1 MRGEPYGYDAEARDP
16 DRDDVLTFSLDA
28 APNGMTIDAGS
39 GLISWTPGQDQIGT
53 NEARV
58 RVQDQEGLF
67 DTQTFAI
74 TVASFNVD
82 ITISSIDASS
92 LSFDGQALTV
102 SGNITAEITNHG
114 PEGIV
119 VPYDVLFFED
129 VNFNKSYDAAVD
141 NVLGRANVTEP
152 LSAAASVTVTAALSG
167 SVRFS
172 GAPIWGYVDSEK
184 RIPET
189 DEGNNLSRSDSGCQ
203 VVPRVEVIDPVLE
216 WSWTSSA
223 VDSNSLNVMMTPA
236 IIDLNEDGIPDV
248 IFGSASS
255 TSGSSRGEV
264 GVLRVL
270 SGRDGAEI
278 FTITDADLRIN
289 TSCSVAVGDIDLD
302 GHPEIVAGDSTDVQ
316 LIAFEHD
323 GAFKWR
329 SPRLEAIS
337 WGAPAIADLDSD
349 GTPEI
354 VIGRQVL
361 NNDGSI
367 RWTGAGGRGNNHWG
381 PLSLVADI
389 NLDGSPD
396 VVAGNTVYNANGS
409 IQVAFPLNDGYNAV
423 ANFDDDAFSEIV
435 LVTGGRV
442 YLMDHDGATKWG
454 PVTIPGG
461 GLGGP
466 PTVADFDGDGE
477 VEIGVAGAS
486 RYVVVET
493 DGSIKWETVISDY
506 SSHATGS
513 SVFDFDGD
521 GSAEVVY
528 RDEFNLRIYR
538 GTDGDILFE
547 TPMSS
552 CTWLEYVLVADVDA
566 DGNAEIVAVANNNC
580 GYGPQRGVFVYG
592 SALDSWVTT
601 RKIWNQHTYHITN
614 VNDDGTI
621 PAREENNWEVY
632 NNYRQNILPETS
644 GPGLYD
650 APDLIPSY
658 VQVSEGS
665 SGLTIT
671 ARIGNAGVV
680 TVGPGVSVAFY
691 DGDPRSGGTLLGTT
705 KTTTYIDPG
714 TYEDVNFTVTSGI
727 IQNLFVSA
735 DDDGTLTGSVSECNE
750 LNNIYDR
757 GKGVIVPS
765 NHPPEITS
773 EAVTTYSLPDEIGS
787 GPTVILNATVRDF
800 LDDHPDFQRGISGLV
815 RGLVQNSIGA
825 DRKPVFVGPNGRG
838 LITSEETFNQW
849 YNDVEGINLST
860 TISLP
865 FVETFSGSGI
875 YSYQNSS
882 FFPIDNELFGNEGRS
897 HNYHFTLELHTEF
910 TYKGGEQFSF
920 TGDDDVWVF
929 INNQLVVDL
938 GGVHSEVSGSI
949 NLDTLGL
956 TIGETYNFDIFFA
969 ERHTV
974 LSNFR
979 AQTSIELKPHKQY
992 EYDVEAVDPDDDPIT
1007 YSFLASPEGMSI
1019 DSLTGLITWNP
1030 GRDQIGTHS
1039 VTVRVEDGHGGYDE
1053 QSFTLRVVENTPPE
1067 ITSEAVVYA
1076 TKGVAYRYDVE
1087 ATDADEGDVLTFS
1100 LVQSP
1105 SGMVIDASSGLIQW
1119 TPVEDQVGC
1128 TEVVVKVVDSHDA
1141 SDTQDYS
1148 LYVTNTLINQEETSH
1163 SRALALEEPLTINLE
1178 RIPTIFNRPIGIA
1191 HHDPTNSLV
1200 ISLNY
1205 PYGIPYSFEQI
1216 FEDGTHQQF
1225 STVANLI
1232 DEIKITT
1239 VRSGNLGGFNT
1250 GDLFAGNG
1258 RDGEI
1263 IRISSDGNTI
1273 DNPWVSLPG
1282 SNNGL
1287 PWGLYV
1293 DRTGIYGGDLI
1304 VVTTGGEVWR
1314 IDSEKNLTQLAD
1326 VIPYN
1331 TNFGGLIGDDYRHN
1345 FEAVITLP
1353 DDPQYGPWAGK
1364 IVAGVNYNNG
1374 RIYAFDNSG
1383 YVGEWNLGL
1392 PDTERLVEDLDLI
1405 PENENFY
1412 IVDYRSNSIYGVTS
1426 SAFDQVAGKI
1436 LLTQEF
1442 HGTSG
1447 LFVVSWDPT
1456 VESFVKEEVKTILN
1470 GRDFYEAHWE
1480 HATFSIAGMPG
1491 IPPICKSETKTVAL
1505 FTEQKME
1512 VGTVTL
1518 SANGDN
1524 LTVTITSNNEW
1535 LLSGTDVS
1543 AKDNVADIPRTAEG
1557 RPDRENFELRNT
1569 YDPRVVKNEYQIS
1582 FSEVD
1587 TNGDKN
1593 IVIAVHA
1600 RAQMLEHCD
1609 VVKDESA
1616 WAEGERFTENSWETY
1631 TNYQFQCIENTPP
1644 EIVSSAITTATKDE
1658 QYNYDV
1664 DATDADGDVLTYSL
1678 VTFPE
1683 NMTINATTGL
1693 IEWVS
1698 NGDQVG
1704 DHEVTVRVED
1714 GKGGSDSQT
1723 FTITVSGGTT
1733 TDLTVTMHAN
1743 PASIIV
1749 GGSST
1754 LTWSSTN
1761 ATSAEINQG
1770 IGGVDVNG
1778 SREVSP
1784 TETTTYT
1791 ITVTGAEGT
1800 ASASATVVVSSTV
1813 TVPDAIGMSQAE
1825 AAASIAAA
1833 GLVVGNITEMSTT
1846 DVPRGR
1852 VFNQNP
1858 LGGSVVSAHDAVDI
1872 SVSLGIITTDPKVTL
1887 ISPEPH
1893 ADIKSPTDII
1903 ASITDPDPLDLTW
1916 ETLFAPVGTEDF
1928 RVIGSGA
1935 GTVDAAPVGR
1945 IDPTLL
1951 ANDTYLVK
1959 INWKKGPRTGG
1970 IFFSYSVSGHLK
1982 VGNFRLEFTDLQVPL
1997 AGIPITI
2004 KRVYDT
2010 LDLRKGD
2017 FGMGWTLGYP
2027 GVVRDSAPAG
2037 TAFSL
2042 RSRVYVT
2049 MPDGRRIGFQFASAQ
2064 VSPWFPFIFKT
2075 AFAPDPG
2082 VYDTLSVDEDYVM
2095 HSAGY
2100 FYTGFFSENFNPSQY
2115 TLTTKDGTKYIL
2127 DEQNGLLGVEDLN
2140 GNILT
2145 VDETGITHSSGTKI
2159 AFVRD
2164 TEDRIKEIIDPDGN
2178 TIHYSYDA
2186 VGNLTEKTDQEG
2198 LRTQFTYYVTPAHFL
2213 REIFDPLGR
2222 MAQRTEYDEHGRVV
2236 AVYDALGNRVEQ
2248 DYDPENF
2255 LTTQTDRNGNV
2266 SEYLY
2271 DQNGNVL
2278 EIRNPLGGVRKFA
2291 YDDQNNP
2298 YLETRITDENG
2309 NATSYTYDTKGNML
2323 TKTDADDNT
2332 TTFTYGNFGNITS
2345 IEDPLG
2351 RLTRLH
2357 YDNAENLTE
2366 LINPLG
2372 LSRIFTRDSQGRITT
2387 DTDSNG
2393 HVTTFDYA
2401 GGCSCGKPGKITYP
2415 DGAVRTFEYNRF
2427 GQETKSVDETGAETV
2442 FEYDHLGR
2450 KISETDHEGNKN
2462 ISTYNAHLLVSKTD
2476 PLNRT
2481 TTFEYDGADN
2491 LIKQTDALGG
2501 VTQFTYDANGN
2512 RTSVTDPVNNKT
2524 TFVYDELNRL
2534 IKRIDPLGNITTY
2547 AFDTVGNKTE
2557 QVDRN
2562 GRKIIFG
2569 YDQLN
2574 RLTRE
2579 DWYAGDSVIRSIGMT
2594 YDNAGNQLSV
2604 SDADSSYAF
2613 TYNTL
2618 SRVEEVDNQGT
2629 TGIPRIILGY
2639 QYDNNG
2645 NLISTED
2652 NLGTRV
2658 ASAYNS
2664 RNFQTRRTWSGSTI
2678 DTARVDYRY
2687 NERGDRIRVDK
2698 YRDLNGNLSAGFSTF
2713 GVNPIGLVSNIT
2725 HFNST
2730 ASSIVEYAYGYD
2742 AARQLI
2748 NESHH
2753 GQTSSYAY
2761 DQTGQLIGANHSA
2774 LDDESYRYDANG
2786 NRTSSHRHGSGYV
2799 TGPNNQLL
2807 SDGDFDYAYDNEGN
2821 LVLKTARG
2829 TGNIT
2834 SYTYDHRNRLTN
2846 VVEKTSGGTIITH
2859 VEFGYDVL
2867 NRRIKKSVNGD
2878 AVYTAYNFEN
2888 AWTDFDAGGQVLANY
2903 FFGDRIDEN
2912 IARYR
2917 PGDGLS
2923 WYQTDKLGTI
2933 RDLSGSSGNV
2943 TSHVDYDSFGN
2954 VLGVT
2959 DSTVIDRYRF
2969 TGREFDE
2976 EMGLYN
2982 NRARYYESKVG
2993 RFFLQDPLEFDGMDI
3008 NLYRYI
3014 GNNPLNFKDPFGLM
3028 AIIETGVKSADD
3040 LKTAP
3045 AVKCAGE
3052 AAANIFAQEVVYF
3065 VLNSLIG
3072 ELFKYYTGV
3081 ELPPDVDIRD
3091 LKKLLES
3098 IQGFPL
3104 GPCSKPVNFENIPRP
3119 RVKPKPDI
3127 RPRPDL
3133 PRRQNYPTP
3142 NFPRG
3147 GIPFPRR
3154 R

>member
-1 MRGEPYGYDAEARDP
+1 M
-16 DRDDVLTFSLDA
+16 
-28 APNGMTIDAGS
+28 
-39 GLISWTPGQDQIGT
+39 
-53 NEARV
+53 
-58 RVQDQEGLF
+58 
-67 DTQTFAI
+67 
-74 TVASFNVD
+74 
-82 ITISSIDASS
+82 
-92 LSFDGQALTV
+92 
-102 SGNITAEITNHG
+102 
-114 PEGIV
+114 
-119 VPYDVLFFED
+119 
-129 VNFNKSYDAAVD
+129 
-141 NVLGRANVTEP
+141 
-152 LSAAASVTVTAALSG
+152 
-167 SVRFS
+167 
-172 GAPIWGYVDSEK
+172 DSEN
-184 RIPET
+184 RISET
-189 DEGNNLSRSDSGCQ
+189 NEGNNLSRSGSGCQ
-203 VVPRVEVIDPVLE
+203 VVPQVGMIDPVLE
-216 WSWTSSA
+216 WSWT
-223 VDSNSLNVMMTPA
+223 NENIIMTPTV
-236 IIDLNEDGIPDV
+236 IDLNEDGIPDV
-248 IFGSASS
+248 IFGS
-255 TSGSSRGEV
+255 TSFTGRNGIGAISGE
-264 GVLRVL
+264 LRAF
-270 SGRDGAEI
+270 SGRDGTEI
-278 FTITDADLRIN
+278 FTVTDESLRIN
-289 TSCSVAVGDIDLD
+289 AAAASAAAGDIDLD
-302 GHPEIVAGDSTDVQ
+302 GKPEIVASDSSGSR
-316 LIAFEHD
+316 LIAFEND
-323 GAFKWR
+323 GTFKWR
-329 SPRLEAIS
+329 SPSFQLPGYGYYS
-337 WGAPAIADLDSD
+337 HCVAPSLADLDND
-349 GTPEI
+349 GIPEI
-354 VIGRQVL
+354 VIGRQVF
-361 NNDGSI
+361 NNDGSL
-367 RWTGAGGRGNNHWG
+367 RWTGSGGFGSNGGDNPYTSFNFFG
-381 PLSLVADI
+381 LLSLVADI

-396 VVAGNTVYNANGS
+396 VVAGNTVYNADGS
-409 IQVAFPLNDGYNAV
+409 IQVRFPLPDGFNAI
-423 ANFDDDAFSEIV
+423 ANCDDDTFPEIV
-435 LVTGGRV
+435 LVSVGNV
-442 YLMDHDGATKWG
+442 YLLEHDGTIKWG
-454 PVTIPGG
+454 PVAIPRGG
-461 GLGGP
+461 RGGP
-466 PTVADFDGDGE
+466 PTIADYDSDGE
-477 VEIGVAGAS
+477 VEIGVAGAL
-486 RYVVVET
+486 RYVVLET
-493 DGSIKWETVISDY
+493 DGSIKWETIIQDG
-506 SSHATGS
+506 SSNVTGS

-528 RDEFNLRIYR
+528 RDEVRLRIYR
-538 GTDGDILFE
+538 GIDGATLFE

-552 CTWLEYVLVADVDA
+552 TTRCEYVLVADVDA
-566 DGNAEIVAVANNNC
+566 DGNAEIVATANDIN
-580 GYGPQRGVFVYG
+580 GFGPQRGVFVYG
-592 SALDSWVTT
+592 SASDSWVTT
-601 RKIWNQHTYHITN
+601 RQIWNQHTYHITN

-621 PAREENNWEVY
+621 PAREKNNWEIY

-644 GPGLYD
+644 GLYD

-658 VQVSEGS
+658 VQVSEGGS
-665 SGLTIT
+665 SFIIT
-671 ARIGNAGVV
+671 ARIGNAWVV

-714 TYEDVNFTVTSGI
+714 TYEDVSFTVTSGI

-765 NHPPEITS
+765 N
-773 EAVTTYSLPDEIGS
+773 
-787 GPTVILNATVRDF
+787 R
-800 LDDHPDFQRGISGLV
+800 
-815 RGLVQNSIGA
+815 
-825 DRKPVFVGPNGRG
+825 
-838 LITSEETFNQW
+838 
-849 YNDVEGINLST
+849 
-860 TISLP
+860 
-865 FVETFSGSGI
+865 
-875 YSYQNSS
+875 
-882 FFPIDNELFGNEGRS
+882 
-897 HNYHFTLELHTEF
+897 
-910 TYKGGEQFSF
+910 
-920 TGDDDVWVF
+920 
-929 INNQLVVDL
+929 
-938 GGVHSEVSGSI
+938 
-949 NLDTLGL
+949 
-956 TIGETYNFDIFFA
+956 
-969 ERHTV
+969 
-974 LSNFR
+974 
-979 AQTSIELKPHKQY
+979 
-992 EYDVEAVDPDDDPIT
+992 
-1007 YSFLASPEGMSI
+1007 
-1019 DSLTGLITWNP
+1019 
-1030 GRDQIGTHS
+1030 
-1039 VTVRVEDGHGGYDE
+1039 
-1053 QSFTLRVVENTPPE
+1053 PPE

-1076 TKGVAYRYDVE
+1076 TKGAPYTYDVE

-1119 TPVEDQVGC
+1119 TPMEDQVGC

-1304 VVTTGGEVWR
+1304 VVTNGGEVWR

-1491 IPPICKSETKTVAL
+1491 IPPICKSETKTVSL
-1505 FTEQKME
+1505 FTEQKVE
-1512 VGTVTL
+1512 VGAVAL

-1524 LTVTITSNNEW
+1524 LTVTITSNNGW
-1535 LLSGTDVS
+1535 LLSETDVS

-1557 RPDRENFELRNT
+1557 RPDRENFELKRT
-1569 YDPRVVKNEYQIS
+1569 YDTKVIKDEYQIS

-1587 TNGDKN
+1587 INGDKN
-1593 IVIAVHA
+1593 IVTAVHA
-1600 RAQMLEHCD
+1600 RAQMLEHCE
-1609 VVKDESA
+1609 VVTEKSA
-1616 WAEGERFTENSWETY
+1616 WADGERFTENSWETY

-1644 EIVSSAITTATKDE
+1644 EIISEAITNATRDV
-1658 QYNYDV
+1658 QYRYAV
-1664 DATDADGDVLTYSL
+1664 EATDADGDVLTYSL

-1683 NMTINATTGL
+1683 NMTINTATGL
-1693 IEWVS
+1693 IEWVP

-1714 GKGGSDSQT
+1714 GKGGSDLQT
-1723 FTITVSGGTT
+1723 FTITVTGGTT

-1813 TVPDAIGMSQAE
+1813 TVPDVIGMSQAE
-1825 AAASIAAA
+1825 AEASIAAA

-1858 LGGSVVSAHDAVDI
+1858 RGGSVVSAHDAVDI

-1903 ASITDPDPLDLTW
+1903 ASITDPVPLDLTW
-1916 ETLFAPVGTEDF
+1916 ETLLAPVGTEDF
-1928 RVIGSGA
+1928 RMIGSGV

-1945 IDPTLL
+1945 FDPTLL
-1951 ANDTYLVK
+1951 ANDTYLMK

-2027 GVVRDSAPAG
+2027 GAVRDSAPAG

-2049 MPDGRRIGFQFASAQ
+2049 MPDGRRIGFQFAPAQ

-2075 AFAPDPG
+2075 AFKPDPG
-2082 VYDTLSVDEDYVM
+2082 VYDTLSVDEEYVM

-2140 GNILT
+2140 GNMLT

-2159 AFVRD
+2159 TFVRD
-2164 TEDRIKEIIDPDGN
+2164 TEDRITEIIDPDGN
-2178 TIHYSYDA
+2178 SIHYSYDA

-2198 LRTQFTYYVTPAHFL
+2198 LRTQFTYYDTPAHFL

-2291 YDDQNNP
+2291 YDDPNNP

-2309 NATSYTYDTKGNML
+2309 NATSYTYDSQGNRL

-2332 TTFTYGNFGNITS
+2332 TTVTYGNFGNITS
-2345 IEDPLG
+2345 VEDTLG
-2351 RLTRLH
+2351 RLAIFR
-2357 YDNAENLTE
+2357 YDTAGNLTE

-2372 LSRIFTRDSQGRITT
+2372 LSRKVTRDLQGRITT
-2387 DTDSNG
+2387 DTDFNG
-2393 HVTTFDYA
+2393 NVTTYDYTN
-2401 GGCSCGKPGKITYP
+2401 GCSCGLPGKITYP

-2442 FEYDHLGR
+2442 CEYDHLGR
-2450 KISETDHEGNKN
+2450 KISETDHEGNKY

-2501 VTQFTYDANGN
+2501 VTQFTYDANGS

-2524 TFVYDELNRL
+2524 EFVYDELNRL
-2534 IKRIDPLGNITTY
+2534 VKRIDPLGNITTY
-2547 AFDTVGNKTE
+2547 AYDTVGNRTE

-2579 DWYAGDSVIRSIGMT
+2579 DWYSGDSVIRSIEMT
-2594 YDNAGNQLSV
+2594 YDNAGNRLSA

-2613 TYNTL
+2613 SYDNL
-2618 SRVEEVDNQGT
+2618 NRVEEVDNQGT
-2629 TGIPRIILGY
+2629 TGMPRIILGY

-2664 RNFQTRRTWSGSTI
+2664 RNFQTRRTWSGSGI
-2678 DTARVDYRY
+2678 NPARVDYTY
-2687 NERGDRIRVDK
+2687 NRRGDRTRVDK

-2774 LDDESYRYDANG
+2774 FDDETYRYDANG

-2799 TGPNNQLL
+2799 TGHNNQLL
-2807 SDGDFDYAYDNEGN
+2807 SDGEFDYIYDNEGN

-2846 VVEKTSGGTIITH
+2846 VVEKTSGGTIITQ

-2867 NRRIKKSVNGD
+2867 SRRIKKSVDGD
-2878 AVYTAYNFEN
+2878 TVYTAYNFEN
-2888 AWTDFDAGGQVLANY
+2888 AWADFDASSRVLANY

-2917 PGDGLS
+2917 PGEGLS

-2933 RDLSGSSGNV
+2933 RDLSGSSGDV
-2943 TSHVDYDSFGN
+2943 ISHVDYDSFGN
-2954 VLGVT
+2954 VLGVA

-2969 TGREFDE
+2969 TGREFDRE
-2976 EMGLYN
+2976 IGLYYY
-2982 NRARYYESKVG
+2982 RARAYNSVVG
-2993 RFFLQDPLEFDGMDI
+2993 RFMSLDPIGFNGVDF

-3014 GNNPLNFKDPFGLM
+3014 NNAPLGTTDPTGEITVMAVLTIIAGLILTYDVIQIVRSPGPVQCM
-3028 AIIETGVKSADD
+3028 PNSYIDFPND
-3040 LKTAP
+3040 LP
-3045 AVKCAGE
+3045 SGSIVILPLMC
-3052 AAANIFAQEVVYF
+3052 EV
-3065 VLNSLIG
+3065 
-3072 ELFKYYTGV
+3072 
-3081 ELPPDVDIRD
+3081 R
-3091 LKKLLES
+3091 KLLFS
-3098 IQGFPL
+3098 IGNEL
-3104 GPCSKPVNFENIPRP
+3104 ARVGGPK
-3119 RVKPKPDI
+3119 
-3127 RPRPDL
+3127 
-3133 PRRQNYPTP
+3133 
-3142 NFPRG
+3142 
-3147 GIPFPRR
+3147 
-3154 R
+3154 